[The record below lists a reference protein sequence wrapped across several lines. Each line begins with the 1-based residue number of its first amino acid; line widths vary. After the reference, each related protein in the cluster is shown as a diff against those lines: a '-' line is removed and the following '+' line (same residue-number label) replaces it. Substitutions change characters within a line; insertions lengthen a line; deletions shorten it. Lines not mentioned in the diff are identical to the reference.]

1 MTLYQRE
8 LLLKTVDFYKSQIVR
23 AAEKGGM
30 AHKDYCELL
39 DGLYALKG
47 WIPDS
52 DYDDIEF
59 SLAHMHILDPM
70 DSKAVKADIAVDAPT
85 MAYTI
90 KDGLKRLVRALKGAV
105 AYALLWAVIILV
117 SYLVCAHIDA
127 QARDTRGTYPT
138 VLVVDSVDYET
149 HTVVYRTSQGF
160 TYTVVQDDMD
170 VSVGETYAA
179 TMDDMGTKQI
189 SDDTIVNRR
198 YIRMDMINR

>member
-30 AHKDYCELL
+30 SRSDHAELSE
-39 DGLYALKG
+39 GLASLKG
-47 WIPDS
+47 WIPDK
-52 DYDDIEF
+52 DYR
-59 SLAHMHILDPM
+59 SLRSSLSHMHILDPM

-85 MAYTI
+85 VAYTL
-90 KDGLKRLVRALKGAV
+90 KSGVKRLVGAVKGAV
-105 AYALLWAVIILV
+105 AYILLGAVIILV

-189 SDDTIVNRR
+189 VDDTIVNRR
-198 YIRMDMINR
+198 YIRMDMFNR